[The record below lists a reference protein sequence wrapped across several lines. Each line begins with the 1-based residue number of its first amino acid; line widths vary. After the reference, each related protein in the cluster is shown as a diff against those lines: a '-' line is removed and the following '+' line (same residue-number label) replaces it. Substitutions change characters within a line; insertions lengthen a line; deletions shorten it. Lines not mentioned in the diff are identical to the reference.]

1 MGTAGRYAYISAMMK
16 RLACLLLLAVAAA
29 CSAPTTPPPPR
40 VAVWQGDS
48 TGLLFMRVIATDAL
62 RDARLTTPD
71 GQKILAQR
79 ISQPEP
85 AASGSGEGWGRPSVG
100 VGGSAG
106 SSGGFG
112 TGIGL
117 SFPIGGFGGG
127 GSRPGGQSTQVEF
140 ALDPALLAQ
149 YRARPGDWLLE
160 LNFGSRVSTLAP
172 PPLP

>member
-29 CSAPTTPPPPR
+29 ACAAPATPPPPR

-48 TGLLFMRVIATDAL
+48 TGLLFMRVIAPDAL

-79 ISQPEP
+79 VSPPEP
-85 AASGSGEGWGRPSVG
+85 APAGSGEGWGRPSVG

-106 SSGGFG
+106 SGGGFG

-127 GSRPGGQSTQVEF
+127 GRASGQSTQVEF

-160 LNFGSRVSTLAP
+160 LNFGSRVSTLAA